1 MKEMYKL
8 QMKCVKRNLCAVCII
23 LICTLLMGCGDSVD
37 FSYYYRGFVIRG
49 NEDVFLPIGTYV
61 LDDQDIYDDFFSTY
75 SLGAIYQLDSVDFE
89 TESLIYVGYQ
99 SAQMTRGNSG
109 EIKYLK
115 ENSDG
120 GFDIIMDETV
130 AVGGKNADKYIAYQI
145 LTDEPINV
153 TEVYI
158 LKVKKSDLSN

>member
-1 MKEMYKL
+1 MMKSI
-8 QMKCVKRNLCAVCII
+8 KRSLCAVCIL
-23 LICTLLMGCGDSVD
+23 LICSLLGGCGGKIN

-49 NEDVFLPIGTYV
+49 NEDVLLPVGTYV
-61 LDDQDIYDDFFSTY
+61 IVDQDMYDDFFSTY
-75 SLGAIYQLDSVDFE
+75 SLGAIYQLDTVDFE

-99 SAQMTRGNSG
+99 SAQMTRGNSR

-130 AVGGKNADKYIAYQI
+130 AVGGKNADQYMAYQI
-145 LTDEPINV
+145 LTDEPVNV

-158 LKVKKSDLSN
+158 LKVKKSDLSNEIAQEY

>member
-1 MKEMYKL
+1 ML
-8 QMKCVKRNLCAVCII
+8 PVGTCVL
-23 LICTLLMGCGDSVD
+23 
-37 FSYYYRGFVIRG
+37 Y
-49 NEDVFLPIGTYV
+49 
-61 LDDQDIYDDFFSTY
+61 DQDMYDDFFSTY

-115 ENSDG
+115 ENGNG
-120 GFDIIMDETV
+120 GLDIIMDETV
-130 AVGGKNADKYIAYQI
+130 AVGGKNADQYMAYQI
-145 LTDEPINV
+145 LTDELVNV

-158 LKVKKSDLSN
+158 LKVKKSDLSNKLTQEH